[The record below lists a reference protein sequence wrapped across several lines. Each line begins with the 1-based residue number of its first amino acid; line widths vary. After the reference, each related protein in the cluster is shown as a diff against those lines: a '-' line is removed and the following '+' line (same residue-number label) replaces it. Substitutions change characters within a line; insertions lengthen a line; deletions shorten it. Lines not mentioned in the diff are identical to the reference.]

1 MKKNVWL
8 IRLGLL
14 VVLALLFVLAA
25 GATGAREFLTPTR
38 LQQAVAD
45 AGLWGFGLFVVCFA
59 VGQLLQVPGIVFIL
73 VARAAWGPVLGFAN
87 AYVGALV
94 AAGVVFVLVRAVG
107 GKPLGLI
114 TWGPARRVLAGL
126 ERRPVLTIAALRTV
140 MLLSPPLNYA
150 LALSPVR
157 QGHHL
162 IGSALGLVLPIAAV
176 IFLSESALALFRTV
190 S

>member
-1 MKKNVWL
+1 MKNVWL
-8 IRLGLL
+8 RRLGLVL
-14 VVLALLFVLAA
+14 VLVTLFVLASV
-25 GATGAREFLTPTR
+25 TGVRELLTPAR

-45 AGLWGFGLFVVCFA
+45 AGLWGFGLFVVCFS
-59 VGQLLQVPGIVFIL
+59 VGQLLQVPGVVFIL

-94 AAGVVFVLVRAVG
+94 AAGVVFLLVRTVG
-107 GKPLGLI
+107 GKPLGRI

-126 ERRPVLTIAALRTV
+126 ERRPVLTIASLRAV
-140 MLLSPPLNYA
+140 LLLNPPLNYA

-157 QGHHL
+157 HGHHL
-162 IGSALGLVLPIAAV
+162 LGSALGLVLPIAAV
-176 IFLSESALALFRTV
+176 MFLSEGALRLI

>member
-1 MKKNVWL
+1 MKNAWL
-8 IRLGLL
+8 LRLGLVL
-14 VVLALLFVLAA
+14 VLVLLFVLASV
-25 GATGAREFLTPTR
+25 TGVREQLTPAH

-45 AGLWGFGLFVVCFA
+45 AGLWGFGLFVVCFS

-94 AAGVVFVLVRAVG
+94 AAGVVFLLVRMVG
-107 GKPLGLI
+107 GSPLGRI

-126 ERRPVLTIAALRTV
+126 ERRPVLTIASLRAV

-162 IGSALGLVLPIAAV
+162 LGSALGLVVPIAV
-176 IFLSESALALFRTV
+176 VMFLSESALALFHSV